1 MNPAGG
7 DIASLIESLAH
18 SDRAVVRTAI
28 DSLVTIGHE
37 RPEVRESLNRLLQ
50 EASSETRWPV
60 AYTLGQLSQPSSSC
74 LDTLMEA
81 LGSEDPDIRWAT
93 LQLLIR
99 LGKNDKRILP
109 LVSDLLNSGSPTQR
123 RMVVYCLRDLG
134 LEDRP
139 VQLQCLGDS
148 DPLVR
153 IAAVIALSKQSQLS
167 EDVLSVLVRLNSND
181 TESRVRNAAGFALER
196 LGISTNKVSPR
207 QK

>member
-50 EASSETRWPV
+50 EVASEKRWPV

-99 LGKNDKRILP
+99 LGKNDKRIP
-109 LVSDLLNSGSPTQR
+109 PIVSDLLNSGSPTQR
-123 RMVVYCLRDLG
+123 RMAVYCLRDLG
-134 LEDRP
+134 LEDRS
-139 VQLQCLGDS
+139 VQLQCLGDT

-153 IAAVIALSKQSQLS
+153 VAAVTALSKQSQLS

-181 TESRVRNAAGFALER
+181 TDSRVRNAAGFVLER
-196 LGISTNKVSPR
+196 LGISPDKFSS
-207 QK
+207 K

>member
-1 MNPAGG
+1 VNSAGG

-18 SDRAVVRTAI
+18 SDRAVVRRAI

-50 EASSETRWPV
+50 EVSSEKRWSV

-99 LGKNDKRILP
+99 LGKNDRRILP
-109 LVSDLLNSGSPTQR
+109 LISDLLNSGSPTQR
-123 RMVVYCLRDLG
+123 RMAVYCLRDLG
-134 LEDRP
+134 LEDRS
-139 VQLQCLGDS
+139 VQLQCLGDT

-153 IAAVIALSKQSQLS
+153 VAVVVALSKQSRLS

-181 TESRVRNAAGFALER
+181 TDSRVRNAAGFVLER
-196 LGISTNKVSPR
+196 LGISPDKFPS
-207 QK
+207 K

>member
-50 EASSETRWPV
+50 EVASEKRWPV

-81 LGSEDPDIRWAT
+81 LGSDDPDIRWAT

-109 LVSDLLNSGSPTQR
+109 LVSDLLNSESPTQR
-123 RMVVYCLRDLG
+123 RMAVYCLRDLG
-134 LEDRP
+134 LEDRS
-139 VQLQCLGDS
+139 VQLQCLGDT

-153 IAAVIALSKQSQLS
+153 VAAVTALSKQSQLS

-181 TESRVRNAAGFALER
+181 TDSRVRNAAGFVLER
-196 LGISTNKVSPR
+196 LGISPDKFSS
-207 QK
+207 K